1 MKEFIRK
8 TYISAVVS
16 SCILFGFCACC
27 VAYQNIRQIGFGEYR
42 NAIEYK
48 DGTLYIFDYNVHSQS
63 KK

>member
-27 VAYQNIRQIGFGEYR
+27 VAYRNIRQIGFGEYR

-48 DGTLYIFDYNVHSQS
+48 DGNFRFFDYEKDLN

>member
-48 DGTLYIFDYNVHSQS
+48 DGNFRFFDYEKDLN